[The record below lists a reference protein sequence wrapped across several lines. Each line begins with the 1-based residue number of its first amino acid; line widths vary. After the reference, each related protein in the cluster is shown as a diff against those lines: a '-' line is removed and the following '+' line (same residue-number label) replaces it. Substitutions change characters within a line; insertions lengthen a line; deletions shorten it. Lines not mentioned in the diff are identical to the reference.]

1 VFHCG
6 GGGGGGDKLL
16 FGIFVV
22 IGIVIGIGLIWVGT
36 NEKLKDKL

>member
-1 VFHCG
+1 VFHC
-6 GGGGGGDKLL
+6 GGGGGDKLL

-22 IGIVIGIGLIWVGT
+22 IGIGFGLIWVGT